1 MYRFVVKIVMQP
13 GTLPIA
19 MAAAPAFTRDTL
31 AEPGCLEFGLYANF
45 DGSDSF
51 VVLEAF
57 QNHAAH
63 KLHEASD
70 HFRKFMA
77 TARQYFVSGKSETIV
92 DDEA

>member
-19 MAAAPAFTRDTL
+19 IAAAPAFTNATL
-31 AEPGCLEFGLYANF
+31 AEAGCIEFGLNANF

-57 QNHAAH
+57 RDHAAH
-63 KLHEASD
+63 QVHEASD
-70 HFRKFMA
+70 HFKKFMA

>member
-13 GTLPIA
+13 GTLPIT
-19 MAAAPAFTRDTL
+19 MAAAPEFTRGTL
-31 AEPGCLEFGLYANF
+31 AETGCIEFGLYANF

-57 QNHAAH
+57 ENHAAH
-63 KLHEASD
+63 RLHEASE
-70 HFRKFMA
+70 HFRRFMA